1 MIILFSL
8 ELSSCHSGKAH
19 QSLWALLVWCG
30 IPKSD
35 QLQHNDR
42 SVYLSLEG
50 WICHSGQ
57 PTSPPSSEVLTVL
70 LGVECF
76 EYIIQIRNHF
86 TDVPKA
92 NLWDIFIK
100 KSKGFLFFL
109 PRQTHV
115 RKWLQDSTECVPRS
129 QDNPQIY
136 FQKIADVFTEKV
148 MSLCLWLL
156 CFCLLWTNWWNSE
169 ALFSS

>member
-8 ELSSCHSGKAH
+8 EFSSCHSGKAH
-19 QSLWALLVWCG
+19 QSLWALLVWFG

-35 QLQHNDR
+35 QLQNNDK

-50 WICHSGQ
+50 WICHCRQ

-109 PRQTHV
+109 PKQTHV
-115 RKWLQDSTECVPRS
+115 RKWLQDSTECVPQS

-136 FQKIADVFTEKV
+136 FQKSWCIHRKGHESLSLAFVF
-148 MSLCLWLL
+148 
-156 CFCLLWTNWWNSE
+156 
-169 ALFSS
+169 LFTVD